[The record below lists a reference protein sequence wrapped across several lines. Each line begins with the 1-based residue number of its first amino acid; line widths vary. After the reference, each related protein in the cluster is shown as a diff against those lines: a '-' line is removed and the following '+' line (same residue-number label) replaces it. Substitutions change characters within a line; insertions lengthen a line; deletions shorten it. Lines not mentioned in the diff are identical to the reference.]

1 MQYAELK
8 NSLGNI
14 IGKHPF
20 FRILFYKILDLLIL
34 RSWHIKREISR
45 WENKCECKTLILDAG
60 SGFGQH
66 AYYLSSRNKFWNVLG
81 VDINEELV
89 SDCNTFFLKLK
100 KTNGI
105 FKTADLRTYSKENTF
120 DLILSVDV
128 MEHIVEDEAVY
139 ANFYHSL
146 KPGAMLLLSTPKQK
160 DEKDKRKNADDA
172 MVRNGYEP
180 KEIEEK
186 LKRAGFSRVNVLY
199 AYGPSGK
206 LSWYLSIKIP
216 LMIFNLSKWLFL
228 LIPFYYLFVFPLCMV
243 LNYLDVMRLHRS
255 GDGLIVK
262 AWK

>member
-8 NSLGNI
+8 NSLGI
-14 IGKHPF
+14 ILKKNTYL
-20 FRILFYKILDLLIL
+20 RILLYKILDLLIL

-60 SGFGQH
+60 SGFGQ
-66 AYYLSSRNKFWNVLG
+66 YTYFLSSKNKFWNVIG
-81 VDINEELV
+81 VDVNEDMV
-89 SDCNTFFLKLK
+89 SDCNSFFLKLK
-100 KTNGI
+100 KNNGF
-105 FKTADLRTYSKENTF
+105 FKKADLRTFVQENTF

-128 MEHIVEDEAVY
+128 MEHIVEDEIVFT
-139 ANFYHSL
+139 NFYKSL

-160 DEKDKRKNADDA
+160 NEKEKQKNSDDA
-172 MVRNGYEP
+172 MVRNGYTP

-186 LKRAGFSRVNVLY
+186 LKKAGFSRVNVLFS
-199 AYGPSGK
+199 YGPSGK
-206 LSWYLSIKIP
+206 LSWYLSIKLP
-216 LMIFNLSKWLFL
+216 LMIFNLYKWLFL
-228 LIPFYYLFVFPLCMV
+228 LMPIYYLFIFPLCMV

>member
-1 MQYAELK
+1 MHYAELK
-8 NSLGNI
+8 KNLGNI
-14 IGKHPF
+14 ISKHPLL
-20 FRILFYKILDLLIL
+20 RILSYKILDLLIL
-34 RSWHIKREISR
+34 RSWHIKREIRR

-60 SGFGQH
+60 SGFGQY
-66 AYYLSSRNKFWNVLG
+66 AYYLSSKNKLWNVIG
-81 VDINEELV
+81 IDINEDLV
-89 SDCNTFFLKLK
+89 GDCNTFFLQLK
-100 KTNGI
+100 RTNGI
-105 FKTADLRTYSKENTF
+105 FKTADLRTYVKENTF

-128 MEHIVEDEAVY
+128 MEHIVEDEIVY
-139 ANFYHSL
+139 KNFYKSL
-146 KPGAMLLLSTPKQK
+146 KQGAMLLLSIPKRK
-160 DEKDKRKNADDA
+160 NENDKLKNADDA

-228 LIPFYYLFVFPLCMV
+228 FIPIYYLLIFPFCMV

>member
-14 IGKHPF
+14 ISKHPV
-20 FRILFYKILDLLIL
+20 FRILFYKVLDLLIL
-34 RSWHIKREISR
+34 RSWHIKREINR

-60 SGFGQH
+60 SGFGQY
-66 AYYLSSRNKFWNVLG
+66 AYYLSAKNKLWNVLG

-105 FKTADLRTYSKENTF
+105 FKTADLRSFVKENTF

-128 MEHIVEDEAVY
+128 MEHIVEDEQVF
-139 ANFYHSL
+139 ANFYQSL
-146 KPGAMLLLSTPKQK
+146 KPGAMLLLSTPKEKSGK
-160 DEKDKRKNADDA
+160 DRLKNSDDA
-172 MVRNGYEP
+172 MVRNGYDP
-180 KEIEEK
+180 KEIEDK
-186 LKRAGFSRVNVLY
+186 LKRVGFSRVNVLY

-216 LMIFNLSKWLFL
+216 LIIFNTSKWLFL
-228 LIPFYYLFVFPLCMV
+228 LMPIYYLFVFPVCMV